1 MGSAISEKAQATRN
15 RILDAAAQV
24 FASKGYHETR
34 VDDIV
39 EESNSSKGSVYFYF
53 PGKQQMFLALVD
65 QFADLLER
73 RLAEA
78 IAQEDD
84 GVCRVDAAIRVC
96 LETFG
101 KYRKLAKILLI
112 QAVGLGTVFEEKRL
126 EIHARF
132 ASMIQE
138 HLNQAVAEGDIP
150 LMDTEVV
157 SVAWMGA
164 INEVVIRWVHTGQP
178 EPDRIAHTLRATL
191 LRSIGVSQ
199 ARIEQLNLIT
209 PNVTIEER

>member
-1 MGSAISEKAQATRN
+1 MAKISEKAQATRK
-15 RILDAAAQV
+15 RILEAAAQV
-24 FASKGYHETR
+24 FASKGYHEAR

-65 QFADLLER
+65 QFANLLQR

-78 IAQEDD
+78 MAQEED

-112 QAVGLGTVFEEKRL
+112 QAVGLGTLFEEKRL
-126 EIHARF
+126 EIHHRF
-132 ASMIQE
+132 AAMIQE
-138 HLNQAVAEGDIP
+138 HLDQAVTEGDIP
-150 LMDTEVV
+150 PMDTEVV
-157 SVAWMGA
+157 AVAWMGA
-164 INEVVIRWVHTGQP
+164 INEVVIRWVHTGRP
-178 EPDRIAHTLRATL
+178 EPERIAHTLRITL
-191 LRSIGVSQ
+191 LRSIGVSE
-199 ARIEQLNLIT
+199 ARIQELNQTSNII
-209 PNVTIEER
+209 IEER